1 MTENRQIVL
10 KSRPVGLPVPENFAL
25 ENAPMPVAGDGE
37 MLVRTLW
44 MSVDPYIRGR
54 ISDRKSYA
62 PPFQIGEP
70 LDGYFVGRVE
80 ESKGG
85 A

>member
-10 KSRPVGLPVPENFAL
+10 KSRPVGLPTPENFAL
-25 ENAPMPVAGDGE
+25 ESAPMSVAGDGE

-54 ISDRKSYA
+54 IRAESDHFAMYPAALK
-62 PPFQIGEP
+62 
-70 LDGYFVGRVE
+70 
-80 ESKGG
+80 
-85 A
+85 